1 MAENKTFFKR
11 RNYFIEKGFQA
22 RFILRF
28 CALVALGGLLIVILL
43 YLFGRHSTTVSII
56 NSRVAVRSTSDFLLP
71 ILIQTIAI
79 VFVLMG
85 LGTIAITLFV
95 SHMIAGPL
103 FRFKKVLKSLE
114 DGDFNC
120 EFRIR
125 HTDQLKDLASA
136 LNAMINKNRAELVK
150 MKLDFTALKEN
161 IERISQ
167 EDLREDKR
175 GVLGEAKKTIE
186 RLNNMLN
193 FYKT

>member
-1 MAENKTFFKR
+1 MAEKMMVYKR
-11 RNYFIEKGFQA
+11 KNYFIEKSFQA

-43 YLFGRHSTTVSII
+43 YLFGRFSTTVSII
-56 NSRVAVRSTSDFLLP
+56 NSRVVVRSTSDFLLP

-79 VFVLMG
+79 VFVLIG
-85 LGTIAITLFV
+85 LATIAITLFV

-114 DGDFNC
+114 DGDFSS

-125 HTDQLKDLASA
+125 NTDQLQDMASA
-136 LNAMINKNRAELVK
+136 LNAMINKNRAELIK
-150 MKLDFTALKEN
+150 MKLDFTLLKEN
-161 IERISQ
+161 LEKISQ

-175 GVLGEAKKTIE
+175 GILVEAKKITGQ
-186 RLNNMLN
+186 LNNMLN
-193 FYKT
+193 HYKT